1 MTRVLE
7 LPETA
12 SDDAAV
18 RRLMV
23 RYLAPAS
30 SDRVRFTTE
39 ERYRFLSTILESF
52 TGTLELREVLRR
64 IVAVT
69 REEFGADR
77 AWLLHPV
84 HEQAEFA
91 KLAFSVSAPSLDGTA
106 SDLKDRGPVPLA
118 RSQRLIRR
126 AMDSSGPIVVRE
138 GDPDLDASLGERFE
152 IKSAMIQVLRPR
164 EDE

>member
-7 LPETA
+7 LPDSTG
-12 SDDAAV
+12 DDAV

-30 SDRVRFTTE
+30 ADHARFDTE
-39 ERYRFLSTILESF
+39 ERYRFLSAILESF

-69 REEFGADR
+69 REEFGAER

-91 KLAFSVSAPSLDGTA
+91 QAGL
-106 SDLKDRGPVPLA
+106 
-118 RSQRLIRR
+118 QRVR
-126 AMDSSGPIVVRE
+126 AE
-138 GDPDLDASLGERFE
+138 
-152 IKSAMIQVLRPR
+152 Q
-164 EDE
+164 